1 MPDVILASSTTN
13 LTVIQQATSTVPVVF
28 VQVSDPVAQG
38 FVASVAKPGGNL
50 TGFSMYEFSIGG
62 KWVDLLKA
70 AARRQQR
77 QIVLPSD

>member
-1 MPDVILASSTTN
+1 MTN

-38 FVASVAKPGGNL
+38 FVASVARPGGNL